1 MEELQGYLYATDTTK
16 TSNSK
21 LPWSNKTTLP
31 KLTQIMENL
40 VANYEATLFPNQDWL
55 KWEAAD
61 ANSAIAEKK
70 KLSDFLHKE

>member
-1 MEELQGYLYATDTTK
+1 MSNTIEVQDKKRVAETISSLFQRWDDARKPWKDSMAELQQYLYATDTTK

-40 VANYEATLFPNQDWL
+40 VAN
-55 KWEAAD
+55 
-61 ANSAIAEKK
+61 
-70 KLSDFLHKE
+70 